1 MNKYELV
8 CILDPQV
15 GENDFDEVV
24 ERYENYLTSNGAEM
38 AHIDRWGMRQLA
50 YTSPGLKKRR
60 QGYYVLYQFTAEPT
74 LISPLEQDLK
84 LDEGVLRYLV
94 VSVQG
99 EFLRVPQLASETLL
113 AERHARRERGRPG
126 RPGSD
131 RPGSGRP
138 GADRPGS
145 GRPGADRPGADRPG
159 ADRPGADRPE
169 DKEVDEGKAEQAPE
183 ADSAEA
189 AAQPVVEGAKEEAE
203 G

>member
-15 GENDFDEVV
+15 GENNFDEVV
-24 ERYENYLTSNGAEM
+24 EKYENYLTSNGAEV
-38 AHIDRWGMRQLA
+38 AHIDPWGMRQLA
-50 YTSPGLKKRR
+50 YTSPALKKRR

-126 RPGSD
+126 RPGAD
-131 RPGSGRP
+131 RSGAGRP
-138 GADRPGS
+138 GADRSGAGRPGA
-145 GRPGADRPGADRPG
+145 GRPGADRPGAGRPG
-159 ADRPGADRPE
+159 ADRPGARDADEDRPE
-169 DKEVDEGKAEQAPE
+169 PAPE
-183 ADSAEA
+183 AGSAEA
-189 AAQPVVEGAKEEAE
+189 APQPVVEGAKEEAE